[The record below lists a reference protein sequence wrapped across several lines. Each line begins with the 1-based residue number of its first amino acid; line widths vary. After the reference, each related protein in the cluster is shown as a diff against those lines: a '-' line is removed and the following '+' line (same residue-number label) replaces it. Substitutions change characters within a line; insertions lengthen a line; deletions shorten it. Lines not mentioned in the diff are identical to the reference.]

1 MNRLIDRCMDAEEV
15 GRGGGGEIE
24 RAIASNFVF
33 GILTCFALLSPSITS
48 LIVTLLVLALSR
60 LNRVV

>member
-1 MNRLIDRCMDAEEV
+1 MDAEEV